1 MLEGRRI
8 RKRNSDSPPPAIATG
23 CKLSK
28 ILPQSLQSSRREKNK
43 WFHSIFLCGLS
54 VFCVS
59 AVRFS
64 IFSQVLTN
72 YPQNPILLV
81 FWGYNDSMFSRLRLK
96 TSWLYHPV
104 TIFLA
109 IQVLW
114 IALLVVWVRWYLEK
128 HAQLRE
134 MAQRLRAQAELERF
148 AWWPLA
154 EGAILLALIL
164 AGATFIFIYWSK
176 QHRLN
181 QMQRTFV
188 SNVTHELK
196 SPVAS
201 IQLALETMAMRNLPE
216 EKRREYLEMMLGDT
230 ERLTALI
237 DRILGAARI
246 EKKRGRYRLEQV
258 SMRRFVEEV
267 LEEDRHLFEKDS
279 HTILFEKGADARVAI
294 DRSAMHV
301 VLANLI
307 ENAAHYS
314 PRGSVIRI
322 KLQRDIRSCRL
333 DVVDSGDGIP
343 RKDMKNVFKLFWRGM
358 ERPQFRGRGTGLGLY
373 IVRNIVKD
381 HKGKVWANSP
391 GLGRGST
398 FTVRLPRVRKYWSM
412 PVRRGLKTHVEGDAA
427 KI

>member
-1 MLEGRRI
+1 
-8 RKRNSDSPPPAIATG
+8 
-23 CKLSK
+23 
-28 ILPQSLQSSRREKNK
+28 
-43 WFHSIFLCGLS
+43 
-54 VFCVS
+54 
-59 AVRFS
+59 
-64 IFSQVLTN
+64 
-72 YPQNPILLV
+72 LV
-81 FWGYNDSMFSRLRLK
+81 WGYNDSMLNSLRLK
-96 TSWLYHPV
+96 TRWLYHPV

-114 IALLVVWVRWYLEK
+114 VALVVVWVRWYLEK

-134 MAQRLRAQAELERF
+134 MAQQLRAQAEVERF

-164 AGATFIFIYWSK
+164 AGATLIFIYWNK

-181 QMQRTFV
+181 QMQRAFV

-201 IQLALETMAMRNLPE
+201 IQLALETMAMRSLSE
-216 EKRREYLEMMLGDT
+216 EKRREFLGMMLSDT
-230 ERLTALI
+230 ERLAALI

-246 EKKRGRYRLEQV
+246 EKKRGRYRLEPV

-267 LEEDRHLFEKDS
+267 LEEDRHLFEMDGHK
-279 HTILFEKGADARVAI
+279 ILLEKGADARVAI

-301 VLANLI
+301 ALANLI

-314 PRGSVIRI
+314 PRGSLIRI
-322 KLQRDIRSCRL
+322 KLQRDLRSCRL

-343 RKDMKNVFKLFWRGM
+343 RKDLKNVFKIFWRGM
-358 ERPQFRGRGTGLGLY
+358 ERQQFGGRGTGLGLY
-373 IVRNIVKD
+373 IVRNIVRD
-381 HKGKVWANSP
+381 HGGKIWANSP

-398 FTVRLPRVRKYWSM
+398 FTMRLPRMRKYWSM
-412 PVRRGLKTHVEGDAA
+412 PARRSLKTHAEENTA